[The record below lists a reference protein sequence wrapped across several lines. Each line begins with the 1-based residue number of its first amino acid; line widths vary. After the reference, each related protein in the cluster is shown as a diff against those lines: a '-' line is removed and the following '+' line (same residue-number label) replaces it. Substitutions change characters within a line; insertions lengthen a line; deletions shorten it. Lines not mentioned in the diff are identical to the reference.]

1 MEQRRERKR
10 KTNDLDRCFEAV
22 ALRWWERQKEGW
34 SNDHAK
40 RVKRWLKNDMK
51 SIQKL
56 DIDHIDAAHI
66 TELMLSIEA
75 TGTPK
80 KAPTILSI
88 INRVFAYALAHRL
101 TRSNPAQGL
110 PLRDILKPLPK
121 VQGMAAIVDPTQLAT
136 LMQDITYS
144 EGGSYCTVEALK
156 LLPRIFVRPTEIRN
170 LKWEYIDYDDR
181 LIRFPVEEMKRSREY
196 LVCIHRSNP
205 DIDSGFIRTPFPF

>member
-144 EGGSYCTVEALK
+144 EGGYPPPHA
-156 LLPRIFVRPTEIRN
+156 PGP
-170 LKWEYIDYDDR
+170 
-181 LIRFPVEEMKRSREY
+181 
-196 LVCIHRSNP
+196 
-205 DIDSGFIRTPFPF
+205 